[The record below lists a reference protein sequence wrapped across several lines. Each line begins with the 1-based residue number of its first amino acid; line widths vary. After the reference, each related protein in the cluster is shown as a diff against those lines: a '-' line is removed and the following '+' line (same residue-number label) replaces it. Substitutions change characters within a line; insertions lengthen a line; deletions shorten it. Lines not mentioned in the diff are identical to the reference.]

1 MSYITLD
8 KSRLVN
14 LEYILNLELLRTNRL
29 GAFSCTT
36 IAGCNTRKYHGLIV
50 VPQPQLDNNHHILLS
65 SLDETIIQRNE
76 EFHFGVHMYPNGI
89 FEPKGHKYLRDFVLD
104 PIPKLTYRVGGVVLD
119 KEIIFVENEARLLI
133 RYTLREATSETKL
146 RLKPFLAYRNIHQL
160 TRENYDADR
169 HYKTIA
175 NGASWQM
182 YAGYSPLYFQASKE
196 IEYTHVPHWYY
207 NIEYIREIERGYPA
221 QEDLYVPGFFEVS
234 MKKNE
239 TLIVSIGLTEKDPAL
254 FKRQFSLEAKKIV
267 PRNSFENCLIQA
279 AQQFIIKDGQKVQ
292 VMAGFP
298 WFGSWSRDTF
308 MALPGLTLIQ
318 KDEKNFKSVLAT
330 MIESMNGALF
340 PHSFSNNRYDFTSVD
355 APLWFF
361 GCLYRY
367 ENMMKKSKNAIW
379 KTYRE
384 TIITIIE
391 KYSEGTDYNIKM
403 LDNGLLWAGNPE
415 MALTWMDVYSE
426 GTPVTPRYGLAV
438 EVNVLWYNAL
448 SYAITLAET
457 DSKSKIFAK
466 KWRAIVEKINQSFE
480 ATFWDQE
487 AGYLADFVNE
497 EEKNMLVRPNM
508 IMAVAAP
515 YSPLSDE
522 KQMKV
527 FKVVQSEL
535 LTPRGLRSLSPKSS
549 GYKGILTGNQY
560 ERDQAYHQGT
570 VFPWLIEYFCEAALK
585 LMSKSAVSYVK
596 DIYEGFEP
604 TLREAGLG
612 TISEVFDGDPPYIGR
627 GAISQAISTAA
638 LLRLK
643 YMIDQNTN
651 G

>member
-8 KSRLVN
+8 KSQLVN
-14 LEYILNLELLRTNRL
+14 LEYILNLESLRTNQL
-29 GAFSCTT
+29 GAFSSTT

-50 VPQPQLDNNHHILLS
+50 VQQPQLDNHHHILLS

-76 EFHFGVHMYPNGI
+76 EFRFGVHMYPNGV

-133 RYTLREATSETKL
+133 RYTLREATSETIL
-146 RLKPFLAYRNIHQL
+146 RLKPFLAFRNIHQL

-182 YAGYSPLYFQASKE
+182 YMGYSPLYFQASKE

-221 QEDLYVPGFFEVS
+221 QEDLYVPGFFEVP

-239 TLIVSIGLTEKDPAL
+239 TIVISIGLKEKDPAT
-254 FKRQFSLEAKKIV
+254 FKRQFNLEAKKIV

-279 AQQFIIKDGQKVQ
+279 AQQFIIRDGKKVQ
-292 VMAGFP
+292 IMAGFP

-318 KDEKNFKSVLAT
+318 GDEKTFKATIET

-340 PHSFSNNRYDFTSVD
+340 PHSFSNNRHDFTAVD
-355 APLWFF
+355 APLLFF
-361 GCLYRY
+361 GCLYQY
-367 ENMMKKSKNAIW
+367 EKMMKKSKSVIW
-379 KTYRE
+379 KSYKK
-384 TIITIIE
+384 TIVTILE
-391 KYSEGTDYNIKM
+391 KYSEGTEYNIKM

-415 MALTWMDVYSE
+415 IALTWMDVYSD
-426 GTPVTPRYGLAV
+426 GVPVTPRYGLAV
-438 EVNVLWYNAL
+438 EVNMMWYNAL
-448 SYAITLAET
+448 SYAVALAET
-457 DSKSKIFAK
+457 DPKPIKEVE
-466 KWRAIVEKINQSFE
+466 KWRMILEKMNQSFE
-480 ATFWDQE
+480 QVFWDE
-487 AGYLADFVNE
+487 TSGYLADFVNE

-508 IMAVAAP
+508 LAAVAFP

-535 LTPRGLRSLSPKSS
+535 LTPRGLRSLSPKSKQ
-549 GYKGILTGNQY
+549 YKGMLVGNQY
-560 ERDQAYHQGT
+560 ERDHAYHQGT

-585 LMSKSAVSYVK
+585 LMGKSAISFIK
-596 DIYEGFEP
+596 EIYEGFE
-604 TLREAGLG
+604 LSIKESGLG
-612 TISEVFDGDPPYIGR
+612 TISEVFDGDPPYTAR

-643 YMIDQNTN
+643 HMIDQNIKE
-651 G
+651 